1 MSRSIQVGEDVL
13 SIQAV
18 TVGVFD
24 GKRDV
29 MYRIGFEGE
38 AGLSIFES
46 ELPYLSQLIS
56 EISERDVQ

>member
-13 SIQAV
+13 SIKAV
-18 TVGVFD
+18 TVGIFD
-24 GKRDV
+24 GRHDV
-29 MYRIGFEGE
+29 MYRIGFEDE

-56 EISERDVQ
+56 EVSEGDVL